1 MDEKHQDQDCKTKLA
16 ILERASDIL
25 ETRVNNHSERL
36 DLLERTSAARDKEI
50 ANLIEQ
56 LKSTTSTMRWFIGIF
71 FASYMSF
78 FIWYIQGMRK

>member
-1 MDEKHQDQDCKTKLA
+1 MDEKNQDQDCKTKLA

-36 DLLERTSAARDKEI
+36 DFLERTSAARDKEI

-78 FIWYIQGMRK
+78 FVWYIQGVKK